1 MAIPD
6 ITAEEIARLG
16 GGLINNIWGNP
27 DRQKIN
33 KIMTDGAIKKVNELY
48 STGDLDGVI
57 SIGGAGGTLM
67 CTNIMKSLPFGVP
80 KFMVSANAGLRGF
93 ASRYFGHYDITMMHT
108 VVDIVGVNDM
118 LNILLKQAAAAIC
131 AMVETDRL
139 DMVSDVESKPR
150 VAVCELMISAETMKR
165 LKTMLE
171 EKNYKTVNFMAT
183 GVSDTAMEEF
193 IERGLFDAVIDLSP
207 GGIIDGLIK
216 GGTRMASP
224 TRFEAAG
231 KKGIPQ
237 IIGPAGLECIT
248 PRRSAY
254 IPEYK
259 TRKSYQ
265 PDKLRVLLRSNVEEL
280 TRAAKSLAGKLNKSR
295 GPVRFLIPST

>member
-1 MAIPD
+1 
-6 ITAEEIARLG
+6 
-16 GGLINNIWGNP
+16 
-27 DRQKIN
+27 
-33 KIMTDGAIKKVNELY
+33 
-48 STGDLDGVI
+48 
-57 SIGGAGGTLM
+57 
-67 CTNIMKSLPFGVP
+67 
-80 KFMVSANAGLRGF
+80 MVSANAGLRGF

-171 EKNYKTVNFMAT
+171 ERGYKTVNFMAT

-207 GGIIDGLIK
+207 GSIIDRLIK

-237 IIGPAGLECIT
+237 VIGPAGLECIT

-259 TRKSYQ
+259 TRKSYR
-265 PDKLRVLLRSNVEEL
+265 PDKLRELLRSNVEEL
-280 TRAAKSLAGKLNKSR
+280 TQAAKIIPGKLNKSK
-295 GPVRFLIPST
+295 GPVKFLIPLKGWSNLDGPRRPLDDPEADQAFVNVLRQELKPEIEVREINAWMEDPVFTTAICDALDEMMNKC